1 MILKFLS
8 LLTLCNGSYF
18 STTNLHEAVI
28 DLPGRKYHFNG
39 DITYVAERKDYDTI
53 IKKLKKL
60 EIFSYKVNDINVKTT
75 IHRNNSEQDVKID
88 DEIAVTVASLTD
100 WLFTTSFEKVC
111 VLDETENSFLICLC
125 ANSQNIIDGYYRI
138 KVSYI
143 SNQITI
149 NYCKVQ
155 NTITWFFKLITFFF
169 KQKYINVNITS
180 VKNTI
185 NFLSEKEEFKL
196 EDVKFEIK

>member
-1 MILKFLS
+1 MILRVLS
-8 LLTLCNGSYF
+8 FLTLGNGAYF
-18 STTNLHEAVI
+18 STTNMNNKNL
-28 DLPGRKYHFNG
+28 DLPGAKYHFHGNY
-39 DITYVAERKDYDTI
+39 TYSATIDEYKDL
-53 IKKLKKL
+53 IKKIKRL
-60 EIFSYKVNDINVKTT
+60 EIFSYKVNDINVKTI
-75 IHRNNSEQDVKID
+75 IHRNNSDKDVQLD
-88 DEIAVTVASLTD
+88 DEIAVTTASLTD

-125 ANSQNIIDGYYRI
+125 ANSQNIVDGYYRI

-143 SNQITI
+143 NNQITI

-155 NTITWFFKLITFFF
+155 NTITWLFKLITFFF
-169 KQKYINVNITS
+169 KQKYINKNIES

-196 EDVKFEIK
+196 EDVKFKMK